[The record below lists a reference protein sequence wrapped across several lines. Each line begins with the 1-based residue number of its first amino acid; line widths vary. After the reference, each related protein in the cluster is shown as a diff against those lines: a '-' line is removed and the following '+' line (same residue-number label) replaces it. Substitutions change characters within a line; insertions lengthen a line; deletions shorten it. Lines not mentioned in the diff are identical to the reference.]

1 VPEAATQRH
10 LEILSEIAE
19 MLSDRDLRER
29 LKTEP
34 EAATVHQLISDWQ
47 PLKSVA

>member
-1 VPEAATQRH
+1 
-10 LEILSEIAE
+10 
-19 MLSDRDLRER
+19 LRER

-34 EAATVHQLISDWQ
+34 DPAQVHELISRWE

>member
-1 VPEAATQRH
+1 MPEAATQRH

-19 MLSDRDLRER
+19 LLSDRELRER
-29 LKTEP
+29 LKTEGD
-34 EAATVHQLISDWQ
+34 AATVHELIERWQ